1 MQHAPPASGGMF
13 HLEAFDENGVK
24 VWEDVAFNKVVD
36 GALGLFLNPLFNIA
50 RPTTQYLGL
59 TNASPTIAAG
69 DTMASH
75 AGWTE
80 NQTYTEGTRQ
90 VWNKVL
96 SGTGSLNNSASQA
109 TYSIN
114 GSTTVGGVFLVS
126 GNNTK
131 GGTAG
136 DLHAVAALNGG
147 NATLQSGWTLRIT
160 YTLTL
165 TSAA

>member
-80 NQTYTEGTRQ
+80 NQT
-90 VWNKVL
+90 VP
-96 SGTGSLNNSASQA
+96 A
-109 TYSIN
+109 TLPPSC
-114 GSTTVGGVFLVS
+114 GLVTTNCGPCAGG
-126 GNNTK
+126 
-131 GGTAG
+131 GGGGGGPPPCGVQETIVIDRIHDAEYG
-136 DLHAVAALNGG
+136 QSVAAKIGPSLFRSEPDQE
-147 NATLQSGWTLRIT
+147 AQSRPP
-160 YTLTL
+160 
-165 TSAA
+165 